1 MRAPVAPVRRQL
13 RIIEVHGNDPL
24 GVRRGRLISLVK
36 GPQQL
41 CMQIDLVAGRHRSN
55 TLMKMIHVRAHGGH
69 AHAANINKGHDFGL
83 LLIVNVGR
91 LEVPMLFIAIAVMK
105 LGQAMTNLFQST
117 IQLLHLIR
125 VELCSYELAKPLSR
139 ALFHGDDVADLAFW
153 ACAAEDLHRESDQW
167 IIGYLWM
174 VLEDPHKVL
183 GFRQNVAG
191 DALAPALFEH
201 QLLAVVRNNPNALV
215 ETSFEASHL
224 LDLRRL
230 CKAQLLQQLLSNGA
244 QAGLEAISAANL
256 PTESSDHLGD
266 YRVGC
271 LGCCTNSRR

>member
-1 MRAPVAPVRRQL
+1 M
-13 RIIEVHGNDPL
+13 
-24 GVRRGRLISLVK
+24 ISLIK

-41 CMQIDLVAGRHRSN
+41 YMQIDLVTGRHRSN
-55 TLMKMIHVRAHGGH
+55 TLMEMIHIRAHGGH
-69 AHAANINKGHDFGL
+69 THAAYINKGYDFGL

-91 LEVPMLFIAIAVMK
+91 LEVPMLFIAIAAMK
-105 LGQAMTNLFQST
+105 LSQAMTNLFQST

-125 VELCSYELAKPLSR
+125 VELCSYKLTEPFSR
-139 ALFHGDDVADLAFW
+139 TLFHGDDVADIAFW

-174 VLEDPHKVL
+174 ILEDPHKVL
-183 GFRQNVAG
+183 CFRQNVAG
-191 DALAPALFEH
+191 DALAPALFEN
-201 QLLAVVRNNPNALV
+201 QLLAIVSNNPNALV

-230 CKAQLLQQLLSNGA
+230 CKPQLLQKLLSNGT
-244 QAGLEAISAANL
+244 QAGLEALSAANL